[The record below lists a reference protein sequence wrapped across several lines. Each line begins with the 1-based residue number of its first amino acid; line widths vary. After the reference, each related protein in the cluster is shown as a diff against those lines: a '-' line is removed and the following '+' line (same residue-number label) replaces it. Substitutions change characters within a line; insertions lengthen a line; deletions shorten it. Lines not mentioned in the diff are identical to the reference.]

1 MKIFYLVIFT
11 LFLAFTAFA
20 QTKLYTKSSFYKTGF
35 DVTDSVIYFY
45 NNANQA
51 FTTMDDIFKYL
62 YPIQLGTKPA
72 KNNYAGYLNYSD
84 TIQNGIGCP
93 LYDSTKSLFD
103 GNNNVLSTISY
114 KIINNSKNSSQ
125 FLYDANGNL
134 VQQYD
139 SNSYWGDYY
148 RYDIVRQSTSPFSVI
163 EKNTS
168 LYDATTMQWKLI
180 QTDSFTYNSLYKIT
194 SFTQYG
200 VGPGYLKLDDRFNY
214 YYDNNNNLD
223 SIAREVNTGSFN
235 KYQTW
240 VFTKNASG
248 QAILIKDMRWNV
260 ANNAYWDFE
269 IDSLG
274 YATTTSKYPSN
285 KIKYSFVNNV
295 WQKYS
300 RDTYTFNVNNFV
312 AKWINEIYTSANT
325 WEVDWINNYYYTPQY
340 PASTKNFIKNED
352 VVIYP
357 NPANNFI
364 SISNKNFGEN
374 VQLFI
379 YNIDGKLLMQQNLST
394 QNINIS
400 KLPNGLYFLRIHAE
414 GKIYNTKFS
423 KL

>member
-1 MKIFYLVIFT
+1 M
-11 LFLAFTAFA
+11 AFTALA
-20 QTKLYTKSSFYKTGF
+20 QTKLYTKSSYYKSGF
-35 DVTDSVIYFY
+35 DVTDSVIYSY

-72 KNNYAGYLNYSD
+72 KNNYAGFLNYSD

-93 LYDSTKSLFD
+93 LFDSTKSLFD
-103 GNNNVLSTISY
+103 GNNNVVSTISY

-125 FLYDANGNL
+125 FFYDANGNL

-168 LYDATTMQWKLI
+168 LYDATTMQWKLL
-180 QTDSFTYNSLYKIT
+180 QTDSFTYNSIHKIT
-194 SFTQYG
+194 SFTQYA
-200 VGPGYLKLDDRFNY
+200 VGPGYIKLDDRFNY

-240 VFTKNASG
+240 VFTKNASS
-248 QAILIKDMRWNV
+248 QAIVIKDMRWDV

-269 IDSLG
+269 IDSLV

-285 KIKYSFVNNV
+285 KIKYSFVNNA

-300 RDTYTFNVNNFV
+300 RDTYTFNANNFV
-312 AKWINEIYTSANT
+312 TKWVNEIYTSANT
-325 WEVDWINNYYYTPQY
+325 WEADWTNNYYYTPQY
-340 PASTKNFIKNED
+340 PASTKNFIKIEN
-352 VVIYP
+352 VVIFP

-364 SISNKNFGEN
+364 TISNKDFDKNASA
-374 VQLFI
+374 FI
-379 YNIDGKLLMQQNLST
+379 CNTNGKLLMQQNLSN
-394 QNINIS
+394 QNIDIS
-400 KLPNGLYFLRIHAE
+400 KLPNGLYFLQIHTN
-414 GKIYNTKFS
+414 GKIYNSKFS